1 MPQTT
6 EQDKTWEKEQNK
18 MAISNLPDKE
28 FKGMVIK
35 MLTKLRTEMEEH
47 NENFSKERKYKK
59 EPIIAGEYDN

>member
-1 MPQTT
+1 
-6 EQDKTWEKEQNK
+6 

-47 NENFSKERKYKK
+47 MRTSAKRESIKKNQSLLENMITKVKNILEGTNSR
-59 EPIIAGEYDN
+59 

>member
-1 MPQTT
+1 MSQTT